1 MKILYFSPIY
11 WDDLKQRPQH
21 LAEELAKM
29 PGVHITFVE
38 PSISILN
45 SMVRQNSDYKKR
57 EQSVNDSLQ
66 IFRPSGSLRLPRSLE
81 SLDIFH
87 WNQWFEKRQLQ
98 DLVSSADI
106 IWLGSPV
113 FYPLI
118 KQMNTKKI
126 VFDRMDDYVFLTNN
140 ALMKKLLKKW
150 ELELLV
156 KADLVISTSNNL
168 HKHSLKLSKQSYLV
182 KNAVDTAILNINVDS
197 LVVSELKRLKREGYY
212 IFGYVGAIDHWFDLE
227 AVKAITEFDNRF
239 VVCIVGR
246 NNLTYNFEQHR
257 RMKYFQPVPKSE
269 IGAIIEAFDVCLY
282 PFLRN
287 SYTIDTINPVKIYE
301 YLSLNK
307 VTLAVESEE
316 TRLLNQ
322 EGVYLY
328 NSLEEIRKYLI
339 DIDTLQPPFY
349 DQEQLE
355 NFVVINDW
363 KARAKTIMELL
374 LKELQ

>member
-11 WDDLKQRPQH
+11 WGDLKQRPQH

-29 PGVHITFVE
+29 PGIHITFVE

-45 SMVRQNSDYKKR
+45 SIVRQNSDYKKR
-57 EQSVNDSLQ
+57 EQSVNDSLR
-66 IFRPSGSLRLPRSLE
+66 IFRPSGSLRLPRSFE

-118 KQMNTKKI
+118 KHINHKKI

-150 ELELLV
+150 ELELLA
-156 KADLVISTSNNL
+156 KADLVISTSNDL
-168 HKHSLKLSKQSYLV
+168 YKHSLTLNKQSYLV
-182 KNAVDTAILNINVDS
+182 KNAVDAAILNINVDS
-197 LVVSELKRLKREGYY
+197 LVVSDLRRLKHEGYH
-212 IFGYVGAIDHWFDLE
+212 IFGYVGAIDHWFDIE
-227 AVKAITEFDNRF
+227 MVKAIIEFDERF
-239 VVCIVGR
+239 IVCLVGR
-246 NNLTYNFEQHR
+246 NNLTYNFGQHSR
-257 RMKYFQPVPKSE
+257 IKYYEPVPKSE
-269 IGAIIEAFDVCLY
+269 IGAIIEVFDVCLY

-287 SYTIDTINPVKIYE
+287 SDRIDTINPVKIYE

-328 NSLEEIRKYLI
+328 NSLEEIRQYLI
-339 DIDTLQPPFY
+339 DIDTLQLPFY
-349 DQEQLE
+349 DQGQLE
-355 NFVVINDW
+355 NFVVNNDW
-363 KARAKTIMELL
+363 KARAKTILELL
-374 LKELQ
+374 IKELQ

>member
-1 MKILYFSPIY
+1 M
-11 WDDLKQRPQH
+11 KQRPQH

-29 PGVHITFVE
+29 PGIHITFVE

-45 SMVRQNSDYKKR
+45 SIARHNSDYKKR
-57 EQSVNDSLQ
+57 EYTVDDNLK
-66 IFRPSGSLRLPRSLE
+66 IFRPSGSLRLPRSFE
-81 SLDIFH
+81 GLDIFH

-118 KQMNTKKI
+118 KHINNKKI

-150 ELELLV
+150 ELELLEN
-156 KADLVISTSNNL
+156 ADLVISTSDPL
-168 HKHSLKLSKQSYLV
+168 HKHSQTFNKQSCVV

-197 LVVSELKRLKREGYY
+197 LVTSELRRLKHEGYH
-212 IFGYVGAIDHWFDLE
+212 IFGYVGAIDHWFDIE
-227 AVKAITEFDNRF
+227 MIKAITEFDERF
-239 VVCIVGR
+239 IVCLVGR
-246 NNLTYNFEQHR
+246 NNLAYHFEHHNR
-257 RMKYFQPVPKSE
+257 IRYFEPVPKSE

-287 SYTIDTINPVKIYE
+287 SDRIDTINPVKIYE

-307 VTLAVESEE
+307 VILAVESEE
-316 TRLLNQ
+316 TRGLNQ
-322 EGVYLY
+322 EGSIY
-328 NSLEEIRKYLI
+328 IIAWRK
-339 DIDTLQPPFY
+339 
-349 DQEQLE
+349 
-355 NFVVINDW
+355 
-363 KARAKTIMELL
+363 
-374 LKELQ
+374 